1 MPFMNR
7 RASQYFAIREW
18 YMSFAKGSSY
28 LIGLEHITETLK
40 YLAKLQAIRLSFT

>member
-7 RASQYFAIREW
+7 RASQYHTIRDW
-18 YMSFAKGSSY
+18 HMSFAKGSSY

-40 YLAKLQAIRLSFT
+40 YLAKLQALG

>member
-7 RASQYFAIREW
+7 RASQEYYALRKGHMPFAN
-18 YMSFAKGSSY
+18 SLVF

-40 YLAKLQAIRLSFT
+40 YLANCKY